1 MEKTHDEH
9 DQLIGALEE
18 KHVKQLEEN
27 RHMLEERL
35 SMVPKA
41 SAELLNFRKIQANL
55 AKQKE

>member
-1 MEKTHDEH
+1 MI
-9 DQLIGALEE
+9 QGLEE